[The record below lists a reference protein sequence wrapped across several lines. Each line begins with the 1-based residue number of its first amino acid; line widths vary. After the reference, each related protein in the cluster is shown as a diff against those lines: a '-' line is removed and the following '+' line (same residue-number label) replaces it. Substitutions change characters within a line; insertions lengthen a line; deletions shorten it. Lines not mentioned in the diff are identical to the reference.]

1 MFTFDRSNLRI
12 DGVQSIEI
20 SPIQP
25 DQAGTQYVRLIQLY
39 TDPPTTTNRRPV
51 LEIAVY
57 GGDQT
62 VNDKTQ
68 LEILIPSGI
77 EF

>member
-25 DQAGTQYVRLIQLY
+25 DTSSTQYVRLIQLY
-39 TDPPTTTNRRPV
+39 TDPSTVENRRPV

-62 VNDKTQ
+62 VNDQTQ
-68 LEILIPSGI
+68 LEILIPTGI

>member
-25 DQAGTQYVRLIQLY
+25 DTSSTQYVRLIQLY
-39 TDPPTTTNRRPV
+39 TDPPNVDNRRPV
-51 LEIAVY
+51 IEIAVY

-62 VNDKTQ
+62 VNDQSQ
-68 LEILIPSGI
+68 LEILIPSGL

>member
-12 DGVQSIEI
+12 DGVQSVEI

-25 DQAGTQYVRLIQLY
+25 DTSSTQYVRLIQIY
-39 TDPPTTTNRRPV
+39 TDPSTTTNRRPV

-62 VNDKTQ
+62 VNSTAE
-68 LEILIPSGI
+68 LEILIPSGL